1 MKLKAVAVTSV
12 KRMKNQVK
20 VKHQVLKKDG
30 KVKEKCVL
38 LSTVTTTNKPA
49 SYLFSGS
56 RKTMPGILDKTNK
69 CSPNISLRIT
79 LFNIYNLLRLLFFII
94 FIFIFYCYTIEIC
107 YCACYMY
114 VQYCLIL

>member
-1 MKLKAVAVTSV
+1 MKLKAVTVTSV

-20 VKHQVLKKDG
+20 VKHQVLKRDG

-56 RKTMPGILDKTNK
+56 RKTMPGILDKTSVVRT
-69 CSPNISLRIT
+69 SPSGLRYSI
-79 LFNIYNLLRLLFFII
+79 FII
-94 FIFIFYCYTIEIC
+94 Y
-107 YCACYMY
+107 
-114 VQYCLIL
+114 

>member
-1 MKLKAVAVTSV
+1 MKLKAVTVSSM

-20 VKHQVLKKDG
+20 VKHLVRRDG

-56 RKTMPGILDKTNK
+56 RKSMPGRPTLDKHKQGVALQTEMDRNGPK
-69 CSPNISLRIT
+69 WTEMSRNGPKWAEMYRNGE
-79 LFNIYNLLRLLFFII
+79 LLF
-94 FIFIFYCYTIEIC
+94 
-107 YCACYMY
+107 
-114 VQYCLIL
+114 